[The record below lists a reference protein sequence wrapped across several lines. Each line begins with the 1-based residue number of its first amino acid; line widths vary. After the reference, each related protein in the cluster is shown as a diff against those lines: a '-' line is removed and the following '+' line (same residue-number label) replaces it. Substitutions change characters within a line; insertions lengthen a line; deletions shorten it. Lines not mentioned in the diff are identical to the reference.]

1 MSTNLDPPP
10 NAPEPAPRDELDR
23 ILAETLDTEILA
35 ACVLNQAHATQM
47 TQMNPG
53 CRALFSLNP
62 DTPVADLAE
71 LICESD
77 RNRLRERLEAF
88 FADPQEVLRLSFQS
102 PAPTGELLDIELYA
116 VPAQVASQPHALAFM
131 FDITER
137 RRHEE
142 QLTFLAFLDPLT
154 GLPNRAMFLD
164 RLRETL
170 ILARENSTVF
180 AVLQAD
186 LDGGFKAIND
196 QC

>member
-62 DTPVADLAE
+62 DAPVADLAE